1 MLELARRFEVE
12 AEYPELQRACHFGVG
27 FAHAGEHDPR
37 RIRAGSD
44 RARKLAA
51 RHDVEAA
58 AQAREQVDD
67 RQIRVGFHRVADQV
81 GQAGEC
87 AIERRKGVFDRGAG
101 IDEARSAVLRGD
113 FSERNAL
120 GGELAVAIVERGHCL
135 PAPDDPGAV
144 GGSAGGG
151 EDGVDDGGGV
161 VSGAP
166 GPVVGGAA
174 GLAAGLAG
182 GSFSG
187 PLMPHDVSA
196 SAAMHAMATA

>member
-1 MLELARRFEVE
+1 MPNLSPLRPVEMYRCVFGSTSGLTRKLIGARLPREPATRFKCSSSLADSRLKHSIPSCSALAISASVLPT
-12 AEYPELQRACHFGVG
+12 PEN
-27 FAHAGEHDPR
+27 

-87 AIERRKGVFDRGAG
+87 AIERRKGTFDRGAG

-113 FSERNAL
+113 LSERNAL

-161 VSGAP
+161 VSG
-166 GPVVGGAA
+166 
-174 GLAAGLAG
+174 
-182 GSFSG
+182 
-187 PLMPHDVSA
+187 
-196 SAAMHAMATA
+196 

>member
-1 MLELARRFEVE
+1 
-12 AEYPELQRACHFGVG
+12 
-27 FAHAGEHDPR
+27 
-37 RIRAGSD
+37 
-44 RARKLAA
+44 
-51 RHDVEAA
+51 
-58 AQAREQVDD
+58 
-67 RQIRVGFHRVADQV
+67 
-81 GQAGEC
+81 
-87 AIERRKGVFDRGAG
+87 
-101 IDEARSAVLRGD
+101 VLCGD

-166 GPVVGGAA
+166 GPVVVGAAA

>member
-1 MLELARRFEVE
+1 
-12 AEYPELQRACHFGVG
+12 
-27 FAHAGEHDPR
+27 
-37 RIRAGSD
+37 
-44 RARKLAA
+44 
-51 RHDVEAA
+51 
-58 AQAREQVDD
+58 
-67 RQIRVGFHRVADQV
+67 
-81 GQAGEC
+81 
-87 AIERRKGVFDRGAG
+87 
-101 IDEARSAVLRGD
+101 VLRGD

-135 PAPDDPGAV
+135 PAPEDPGAV

-151 EDGVDDGGGV
+151 EDGVDDGGAV

-196 SAAMHAMATA
+196 SAATHAMATA

>member
-1 MLELARRFEVE
+1 V
-12 AEYPELQRACHFGVG
+12 P
-27 FAHAGEHDPR
+27 
-37 RIRAGSD
+37 
-44 RARKLAA
+44 
-51 RHDVEAA
+51 
-58 AQAREQVDD
+58 
-67 RQIRVGFHRVADQV
+67 
-81 GQAGEC
+81 
-87 AIERRKGVFDRGAG
+87 
-101 IDEARSAVLRGD
+101 RGD
-113 FSERNAL
+113 FSERDAL

-135 PAPDDPGAV
+135 PAPDDAGAV

-166 GPVVGGAA
+166 GPVVSGAGAA
-174 GLAAGLAG
+174 GVAAGVAPGLAG